1 MIAEVINHNVEH
13 VPSVLEQEVT
23 LVSMPLLSKVSPP
36 RLPASRVI
44 NKHPLSKV
52 IVGKCCCREQG
63 KCNHP
68 SRLTKGPLHRCP
80 MVIKVVVVPNN
91 AVTQTS

>member
-1 MIAEVINHNVEH
+1 MIAEVINY
-13 VPSVLEQEVT
+13 LGQEVT
-23 LVSMPLLSKVSPP
+23 LVSIPLLSKVALP
-36 RLPASRVI
+36 RLPARRVI

-68 SRLTKGPLHRCP
+68 PCLRKHPLHMCP
-80 MVIKVVVVPNN
+80 MVIKVVVPNN
-91 AVTQTS
+91 AVTQTSQ